1 MLKKT
6 IILLTV
12 LSLIAVAGSG
22 CARWWYKHYD
32 AEWIVKKIDKRING
46 LNLNLTDEQKG
57 KLDAVKGKIVEHINL
72 RKDSREKMLK
82 LFNEESVKDT
92 PSIDGLVGAFKENNA
107 RRSKDMDEIADRL
120 YEFYLSLDTAQKKK
134 VAEAF
139 KEKVVKCER
148 WIR

>member
-57 KLDAVKGKIVEHINL
+57 KLDAIKGKVVGHIDSQ
-72 RKDSREKMLK
+72 KDSRENMLNLLK
-82 LFNEESVKDT
+82 KEAENDT
-92 PSIDGLVGAFKENNA
+92 PELDSLVKSFKGIHAKRSQDLNEIIDM
-107 RRSKDMDEIADRL
+107 S
-120 YEFYLSLDTAQKKK
+120 YELYLSLDNAQKKK
-134 VAEAF
+134 VVEALRN
-139 KEKVVKCER
+139 KIDKCER
-148 WIR
+148 WSR